1 MEPIIEIFYFC
12 SILLVGLTLR
22 AIPHIKYYFPG
33 TPDTFFFL
41 NKIKN
46 PEYLSEEV
54 LYPKLF
60 DQTLRL
66 FVRAGKFSDGRTTNR
81 LSMVLDAITTSII
94 YFFIR
99 SQFSAEIA
107 LFTALLF
114 FITPVVVKQG
124 STLSARSFGLLFA
137 STSLLCVT
145 LPFPW
150 NWFAIVPIAMTLLAH
165 RLSSQALFVV
175 FVGLSILDIQ
185 FPLIFIAGFVLA
197 ILGSR
202 GAYIE
207 VLRAH
212 ISAILTYFRKRG
224 YPNDRL
230 VGVLFTPT
238 FFGYIIYLILFIL
251 QLYNP
256 FPISIPVLFSV
267 NVQFESVTIIWASA
281 CFLLLLFWIAGES
294 YKHLSVAA
302 APFAFLSS
310 LLAFTDLIFL
320 ILAIILAL
328 GSLVQSLYFQLRFE
342 NVDKSLV
349 DLLRHTSLFDDHGTM
364 FAPSK
369 IYRAVSFFTNC
380 RVVPVNLHLYSQ
392 EHFDKRFLENNPTLA
407 VEERKYGYWYSQWD
421 EVGSVGDWVLFRL
434 T

>member
-81 LSMVLDAITTSII
+81 LSIVLDAITTSII

-114 FITPVVVKQG
+114 FITPFVVKQG

-150 NWFAIVPIAMTLLAH
+150 HWFATGIVRGFCWAFNFRYPISTH
-165 RLSSQALFVV
+165 IHCWIRLSHSWIQRCVYRSPSCSHICHTHV
-175 FVGLSILDIQ
+175 FSKTG
-185 FPLIFIAGFVLA
+185 
-197 ILGSR
+197 
-202 GAYIE
+202 
-207 VLRAH
+207 
-212 ISAILTYFRKRG
+212 ISK
-224 YPNDRL
+224 
-230 VGVLFTPT
+230 
-238 FFGYIIYLILFIL
+238 
-251 QLYNP
+251 
-256 FPISIPVLFSV
+256 
-267 NVQFESVTIIWASA
+267 
-281 CFLLLLFWIAGES
+281 
-294 YKHLSVAA
+294 
-302 APFAFLSS
+302 
-310 LLAFTDLIFL
+310 
-320 ILAIILAL
+320 
-328 GSLVQSLYFQLRFE
+328 
-342 NVDKSLV
+342 
-349 DLLRHTSLFDDHGTM
+349 
-364 FAPSK
+364 
-369 IYRAVSFFTNC
+369 
-380 RVVPVNLHLYSQ
+380 
-392 EHFDKRFLENNPTLA
+392 
-407 VEERKYGYWYSQWD
+407 
-421 EVGSVGDWVLFRL
+421 
-434 T
+434 